1 MHSQAGQSG
10 RTGLSYG
17 GSGYGAGRGSGG
29 GGGSEVQGFGRDG
42 SGRDW
47 GGEEMV

>member
-1 MHSQAGQSG
+1 MRSHEGHSG

-17 GSGYGAGRGSGG
+17 GGK
-29 GGGSEVQGFGRDG
+29 GSEGQGHGRDG

-47 GGEEMV
+47 GG

>member
-1 MHSQAGQSG
+1 MNRVVPAVVWLSQAGHGGSS
-10 RTGLSYG
+10 GLSYG
-17 GSGYGAGRGSGG
+17 GAR
-29 GGGSEVQGFGRDG
+29 GSEVQSSGRDG